1 MKTIATVGGIGRL
14 PRLPGTVASAVGA
27 GLAWFLSPNPAG
39 QIAGCVVVT
48 ALGFWS
54 AGPTAKQMGVKD
66 PPAVVIDEVAGMM
79 LALLLLPADWRVYG
93 AGFLLFRFLDIF
105 KPLGLRR
112 LERFPGSVG
121 IMLDDL
127 AAGLLGNLLM
137 LAVLKF
143 YILSLFR

>member
-1 MKTIATVGGIGRL
+1 MKTIATVGGVGRL

-27 GLAWFLSPNPAG
+27 GLAWLLSPTPAG

-79 LALLLLPADWRVYG
+79 IGLALLPAAWQTYL
-93 AGFLLFRFLDIF
+93 AGFLLFRILDIF
-105 KPLGLRR
+105 KPWPIRG
-112 LERFPGSVG
+112 LERLPGGVG
-121 IMLDDL
+121 IMADDL
-127 AAGLLGNLLM
+127 LAGLLTNLL
-137 LAVLKF
+137 LNF
-143 YILSLFR
+143 YLRLV